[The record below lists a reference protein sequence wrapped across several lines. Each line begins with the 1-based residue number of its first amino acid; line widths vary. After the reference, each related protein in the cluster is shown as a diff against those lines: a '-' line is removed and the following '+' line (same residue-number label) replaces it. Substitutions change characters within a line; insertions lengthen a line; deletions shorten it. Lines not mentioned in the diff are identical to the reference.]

1 MITNMGNARRY
12 LSYVKGSP
20 TTWKNT
26 PDKIYTGDENKIAC
40 VGNCNDLKVSE
51 RNEKETPG
59 EQ

>member
-1 MITNMGNARRY
+1 MGNARRY